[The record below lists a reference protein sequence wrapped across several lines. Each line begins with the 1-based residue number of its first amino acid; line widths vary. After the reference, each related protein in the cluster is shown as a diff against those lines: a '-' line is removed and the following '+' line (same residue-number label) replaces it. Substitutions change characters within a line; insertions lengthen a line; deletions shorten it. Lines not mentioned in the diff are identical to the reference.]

1 MERKKRKNRQYEVY
15 EFIEKFVDENGYS
28 PTVRDI
34 MRGLGYKSTSTI
46 QYYIKRL
53 EDEGKIR
60 RTENRNRTLTVN
72 RITSESRRLPVIGKV
87 AAGIPILAVENI
99 EEYYDIPESLFKGE
113 ELFLLK
119 VKGDSMTGAG
129 IFNDDIIVVNAQA
142 DAVNNDIVVALID
155 DDVTVK
161 RIFFH
166 QDHITL
172 HAENPNYLDINVSD
186 NTSILGKVIGSI
198 RKF

>member
-15 EFIEKFVDENGYS
+15 EFIEKFVDEKGYS

-87 AAGIPILAVENI
+87 AAGIPILAVETSKSIMTSPNL
-99 EEYYDIPESLFKGE
+99 Y
-113 ELFLLK
+113 LK
-119 VKGDSMTGAG
+119 AR
-129 IFNDDIIVVNAQA
+129 N
-142 DAVNNDIVVALID
+142 
-155 DDVTVK
+155 
-161 RIFFH
+161 FFC
-166 QDHITL
+166 
-172 HAENPNYLDINVSD
+172 
-186 NTSILGKVIGSI
+186 
-198 RKF
+198 

>member
-1 MERKKRKNRQYEVY
+1 
-15 EFIEKFVDENGYS
+15 
-28 PTVRDI
+28 

>member
-1 MERKKRKNRQYEVY
+1 M
-15 EFIEKFVDENGYS
+15 
-28 PTVRDI
+28 
-34 MRGLGYKSTSTI
+34 
-46 QYYIKRL
+46 
-53 EDEGKIR
+53 
-60 RTENRNRTLTVN
+60 
-72 RITSESRRLPVIGKV
+72 
-87 AAGIPILAVENI
+87 
-99 EEYYDIPESLFKGE
+99 
-113 ELFLLK
+113 LK